1 MLMHAS
7 WVATNVLVF
16 SLSIL
21 PVCATHPMKKPAK
34 NTRKLEKQKKK
45 IKSYKKKYNS
55 KKNKRDGMLSYIFF

>member
-7 WVATNVLVF
+7 WIATNVLVF

-34 NTRKLEKQKKK
+34 NTRKLQKQKK
-45 IKSYKKKYNS
+45 IKSYKSK
-55 KKNKRDGMLSYIFF
+55 KKNKILEKKKQQQKK